1 MGQAKLRNAEITAL
15 KTPVYQSES
24 GNVKVFKIKSLDK
37 FQQLTTRLPYEFE
50 QMEYIGLQLS
60 DQVLSN
66 MFGTKVDGYNEL
78 YVGSWQDLVVEVN
91 DRKSKGSKEYFGIR
105 LGYEDA
111 VVSVPARHDKMTL
124 TGIEAAFA
132 RFALST
138 NHISWYAHSL
148 EQQGKK
154 GRVQVGLMSSI
165 SGEEAAEYYHMA
177 MFAAGELNYGN
188 VYSFLD

>member
-15 KTPVYQSES
+15 KTPLYQSKS
-24 GNVKVFKIKSLDK
+24 GNVKVYKVKSLDK

-50 QMEYIGLQLS
+50 QMEYLGLQLS
-60 DQVLSN
+60 DRVLSN
-66 MFGTKVDGYNEL
+66 MFETKVDAYNEL
-78 YVGSWQDLVVEVN
+78 YVGSWQDLVVELT
-91 DRKSKGSKEYFGIR
+91 DRNGDGKTEYFAVR

-111 VVSVPARHDKMTL
+111 VVSVPARQDTMTF

-148 EQQGKK
+148 EQQGKTGK
-154 GRVQVGLMSSI
+154 VQVGLMRTI

-188 VYSFLD
+188 VYRFLD

>member
-15 KTPVYQSES
+15 KTPLYQSKS
-24 GNVKVFKIKSLDK
+24 GNVKVYKVKSLDK

-60 DQVLSN
+60 DRVLSN
-66 MFGTKVDGYNEL
+66 MFETKVDAYNEL
-78 YVGSWQDLVVEVN
+78 YVGSWQDLVVELT
-91 DRKSKGSKEYFGIR
+91 DRNGDGKKEYFAVR

-111 VVSVPARHDKMTL
+111 VVSVPARHDTMTL

-138 NHISWYAHSL
+138 NHISWYIHSL
-148 EQQGKK
+148 ESRGQKPNLGMVYITGK
-154 GRVQVGLMSSI
+154 QAS
-165 SGEEAAEYYHMA
+165 EYYHMA

-188 VYSFLD
+188 VYRFLD

>member
-15 KTPVYQSES
+15 KTPLYQSKS
-24 GNVKVFKIKSLDK
+24 GNVKVYKVKSLDK

-60 DQVLSN
+60 DRVLSN
-66 MFGTKVDGYNEL
+66 MFETKVDAYNEL
-78 YVGSWQDLVVEVN
+78 YVGSWQDLVVELT
-91 DRKSKGSKEYFGIR
+91 DRNGDGKKEYFAVR

-111 VVSVPARHDKMTL
+111 VVSVPARHDTMTL

-154 GRVQVGLMSSI
+154 GEVQVGFMSSI
-165 SGEEAAEYYHMA
+165 SGREASEYYHMA

-188 VYSFLD
+188 VYGFLD